1 VHRIPP
7 PTPRLRRGPAFV
19 VTAIASALAVLLT
32 GCATSDR
39 SGAAAGG
46 GPEKLE
52 ITYQGWAG
60 QVSFPEL
67 AEDLGYLGEVKLNW
81 VGNTIS
87 GPQDIQS
94 AATGQVDIGGAFA
107 GAVAKLISSGAPVT
121 AVVNYYGS
129 DDQTFGGYYVPVD
142 SPIRSARD
150 LIGKKIG
157 VNTLGGQAE
166 AVINTYLTRGGLTPD
181 EISQVQLVV
190 LPPLNTE
197 ESLRRGQI
205 DVGALSNVL
214 QDHALEVGGLRPLFT
229 DSELFGSFSG
239 GQYVL
244 RNDFIEENPRT
255 AEILVSGIARAI
267 EWARTTPREE
277 VIARFTQIIE
287 KRRRNESTENLKY
300 WKSTGIPST
309 VIADTDFTRWSD
321 WLRSTGVDDL
331 DVSKLYTNEFNPYRD
346 GGPTAPGASR

>member
-1 VHRIPP
+1 MLGV
-7 PTPRLRRGPAFV
+7 LA
-19 VTAIASALAVLLT
+19 AALALVLAA
-32 GCATSDR
+32 GCGSGG
-39 SGAAAGG
+39 GAAGA

-52 ITYQGWAG
+52 IAYQGSANL
-60 QVSFPEL
+60 VTFPEL
-67 AEDLGYLGEVKLNW
+67 AADLGYLGEVKLNW

-107 GAVAKLISSGAPVT
+107 GAVAKLITSGAPVT

-129 DDQTFGGYYVPVD
+129 DDRTFGGYYVPVD

-166 AVINTYLTRGGLTPD
+166 AVVTQYLKVGGLTPD
-181 EISQVQLVV
+181 EIKQVQLVV

-205 DVGALSNVL
+205 EVGALSGVL
-214 QDHALEVGGLRPLFT
+214 KDHAEEVGGLRPLFT
-229 DSELFGSFSG
+229 DSGLFGQFSG

-244 RNDFIEENPRT
+244 RNDFIARNPHT
-255 AEILVSGIARAI
+255 TEVLVSGIARAI
-267 EWARTTPREE
+267 EWARTTPRDE
-277 VIARFTQIIE
+277 VIARFTSIIE
-287 KRRRNESTENLKY
+287 KRGRNESTQNVKY

-309 VIADTDFTRWSD
+309 VITDTDFTRWSD
-321 WLRSTGVDDL
+321 WLAFTGVTNV
-331 DVSKLYTNEFNPYRD
+331 DVPKLYTNQYNPYRP
-346 GGPTAPGASR
+346 GGPAAVAAR

>member
-1 VHRIPP
+1 MRSRSGGRIPA
-7 PTPRLRRGPAFV
+7 L
-19 VTAIASALAVLLT
+19 IAALVSALLLAS
-32 GCATSDR
+32 GCAG
-39 SGAAAGG
+39 SGGQDTAAGD

-52 ITYQGWAG
+52 ISYQGWAN
-60 QVSFPEL
+60 QVTFPEL
-67 AEDLGYLGEVKLNW
+67 AADLGYLGDIKLNW

-94 AATGQVDIGGAFA
+94 AATGQVDFGGAFA
-107 GAVAKLISSGAPVT
+107 GAVAKLITSGAPVT

-129 DDQTFGGYYVPVD
+129 DDKTFGGYYVPAD
-142 SPIRSARD
+142 SPIRTARD

-166 AVINTYLTRGGLTPD
+166 AVINAYLKQGGLTPD
-181 EISQVQLVV
+181 EIAQVQLVV

-197 ESLRRGQI
+197 ESLRRGQL
-205 DVGALSNVL
+205 DVGALSGVL

-229 DSELFGSFSG
+229 DSGLFGSFSG

-255 AEILVSGIARAI
+255 TEILVSGIARAI

-277 VIARFTQIIE
+277 VIARFTAIID
-287 KRRRNESTENLKY
+287 KRGRNESTANLKY

-321 WLRSTGVDDL
+321 WLQYTGVP
-331 DVSKLYTNEFNPYRD
+331 DVDVPKLYTNEFNPYRP
-346 GGPTAPGASR
+346 GGPAAAGSPEVAAR